1 MIEILNISFLVF
13 VMIWITSLPIISFFK
28 NKKFL
33 KFFSTIEKNTINL
46 SFLLN
51 FFLIISF
58 FEVNFSL
65 IFYILLFLPLINIF
79 FVSKINLNTQH
90 IVLFFIILILS
101 TSISSALVLEW
112 DAASVWIYRVK
123 NFFYGNSF
131 FNLPNIPGVVSYP
144 HLGTYVWSF
153 FWHNSFFD
161 AEYTGRIFYI
171 FSYSLSILI
180 IINFTKNDFLEKLI
194 LTLLLFTISLDYY
207 LLSGYQEYL
216 VFSYLIFIFYFYE
229 KYINYQNIIFLIPVG
244 LFINVIIWIKNE
256 ATFFVLFFF
265 LFVCFQHFINKLRA
279 RNELIILFF
288 IFIISVSIKYY
299 LFYSFFDVINSGW
312 QGYRINN
319 YSKFIQLNY
328 FFDRS
333 FPIILSIII
342 ALVKCKTY
350 LVFFLVVILLYNKK
364 NNNYIK
370 PFLFFLIINIIFI
383 FLIYYFAN
391 DPAWKHYMATTVD
404 RLLFQISGIFLIPIT
419 FYLKDL
425 IKFKN

>member
-1 MIEILNISFLVF
+1 MIEILNISFLAF
-13 VMIWITSLPIISFFK
+13 VMIWITSFPVINFFK
-28 NKKFL
+28 NKNLL
-33 KFFSTIEKNTINL
+33 KSFSTIEKNTINL

-51 FFLIISF
+51 IFLISSF
-58 FEVNFSL
+58 FEINFS
-65 IFYILLFLPLINIF
+65 IFFYFLLLLPLVNIF
-79 FVSKINLNTQH
+79 FFSKVNLNTHH
-90 IVLFFIILILS
+90 IVLFLFIFILS
-101 TSISSALVLEW
+101 LSISSALVLEW
-112 DAASVWIYRVK
+112 DAASIWIYRVK

-131 FNLPNIPGVVSYP
+131 FNLSEIPGVLSYP

-153 FWHNSFFD
+153 FWYNSFFD

-180 IINFTKNDFLEKLI
+180 LINLTKNDFLKKLI
-194 LTLLLFTISLDYY
+194 LALILITTSLDYY

-229 KYINYQNIIFLIPVG
+229 KYLKYLNVIFLIPVG
-244 LFINVIIWIKNE
+244 LFINAIIWIKNE

-265 LFVCFQHFINKLRA
+265 LFVFFQHYINKLRV
-279 RNELIILFF
+279 RYELIILFF

-299 LFYSFFDVINSGW
+299 FFYNFFDVINSGW
-312 QGYRINN
+312 HGYKINN
-319 YSKFIQLNY
+319 YSNFIQLNY

-333 FPIILSIII
+333 FSIILSIII
-342 ALVKCKTY
+342 ALVKCKIY
-350 LVFFLVVILLYNKK
+350 LVFFLVIVFLHNKK

-370 PFLFFLIINIIFI
+370 PFLFFLIINIILI

-391 DPAWKHYMATTVD
+391 DPDWKHYMATTVD
-404 RLLFQISGIFLIPIT
+404 RLLFQTSGIFLIPIT

>member
-1 MIEILNISFLVF
+1 MIEILNISFLAF
-13 VMIWITSLPIISFFK
+13 VMIWITSFPLINFFK
-28 NKKFL
+28 NKNFL
-33 KFFSTIEKNTINL
+33 KSCSTIEKNTINL

-51 FFLIISF
+51 TFLISSF
-58 FEVNFSL
+58 FEINFSL
-65 IFYILLFLPLINIF
+65 FYYILLFLPLVNIF
-79 FVSKINLNTQH
+79 FFSKVNFNTNH
-90 IVLFFIILILS
+90 ILLFLFIFLLS
-101 TSISSALVLEW
+101 ISISSTLVLEW
-112 DAASVWIYRVK
+112 DAASIWIYRVK

-131 FNLPNIPGVVSYP
+131 FNLSDIPGVLSYP
-144 HLGTYVWSF
+144 HLGTYLWSF
-153 FWHNSFFD
+153 FWYNSFFE

-180 IINFTKNDFLEKLI
+180 IINLTKDDFLKKLI
-194 LTLLLFTISLDYY
+194 LALILITISLDYY

-229 KYINYQNIIFLIPVG
+229 KYLKYTKIIFLIPVG
-244 LFINVIIWIKNE
+244 LFINAIIWIKNE

-265 LFVCFQHFINKLRA
+265 LFVFFQHYINKLRV
-279 RNELIILFF
+279 RYELIILFF

-299 LFYSFFDVINSGW
+299 FFYSFFDVINSGW
-312 QGYRINN
+312 QGYKINN
-319 YSKFIQLNY
+319 YSNFIQLNY

-333 FPIILSIII
+333 FSIILSIII
-342 ALVKCKTY
+342 ALVKCKIY
-350 LVFFLVVILLYNKK
+350 LVFFLVIVFSYNKK

-370 PFLFFLIINIIFI
+370 PFLFFLILNIILI

-391 DPAWKHYMATTVD
+391 DTDWKHYMATTVD
-404 RLLFQISGIFLIPIT
+404 RLLFQTSGIFLIPIT